1 MLVTY
6 LWTSIVP
13 TLITYLNRD
22 RNTLNAY
29 IRRYEIMP
37 KIAIELTYEKIIE
50 AASKLSEDDKERL
63 FFSLNRDY
71 AKALDEMRKDAWKS
85 HRQGESAQLRDL

>member
-1 MLVTY
+1 
-6 LWTSIVP
+6 
-13 TLITYLNRD
+13 
-22 RNTLNAY
+22 
-29 IRRYEIMP
+29 MP

-71 AKALDEMRKDAWKS
+71 AKALDEMRKDAWKN

>member
-1 MLVTY
+1 
-6 LWTSIVP
+6 
-13 TLITYLNRD
+13 
-22 RNTLNAY
+22 
-29 IRRYEIMP
+29 MP

-71 AKALDEMRKDAWKS
+71 AKALGEMRKDAWKN

>member
-1 MLVTY
+1 
-6 LWTSIVP
+6 
-13 TLITYLNRD
+13 
-22 RNTLNAY
+22 
-29 IRRYEIMP
+29 MP